1 MLSTTTEADS
11 FLPLGD
17 WYHGRIHQSWN
28 QVFCPSDLHIYSFET
43 SPCLAV
49 RIYECARSPRQFCY
63 LRTSPSL
70 TFPWDAIPISGQ
82 FQNGYFVPDNSVH
95 TAKIVDPPSDDSF
108 HWLHRMLHNFE
119 HSVPLQE
126 IADAI
131 WKGDAYVGTDGSAA
145 NDSGTYAFVILINL
159 KSDEPMIAVRCGG
172 NMPDPAEFIDM
183 DSHHPESAAL
193 YAALCFVQELLA
205 RFPRGP
211 LTGNL
216 PPL

>member
-1 MLSTTTEADS
+1 
-11 FLPLGD
+11 
-17 WYHGRIHQSWN
+17 
-28 QVFCPSDLHIYSFET
+28 
-43 SPCLAV
+43 
-49 RIYECARSPRQFCY
+49 
-63 LRTSPSL
+63 
-70 TFPWDAIPISGQ
+70 
-82 FQNGYFVPDNSVH
+82 
-95 TAKIVDPPSDDSF
+95 
-108 HWLHRMLHNFE
+108 MLHNFE

-131 WKGDAYVGTDGSAA
+131 WKGDAYVGMDGSAA

-159 KSDEPMIAVRCGG
+159 KSDEPTIAVHCGG

-183 DSHHPESAAL
+183 DSHCPESAAL

-205 RFPRGP
+205 HFPCGP